1 MIYYLRKGH
10 RIYIYNIIKFSVDT
24 VCNCT
29 KLNEEIDALTAELK
43 VVSELVSEC
52 VNENARKKQSQ
63 DAYTKKYNSLV
74 RRYERAEKRLN
85 KATAE
90 REDKVNKERE
100 LRLFFETLENK
111 PQLIDTWDENLWI
124 TLVEKME
131 VSQYKMCTVFFKNGQ
146 SVNVNI

>member
-1 MIYYLRKGH
+1 MADRKTVLEDCKIMI
-10 RIYIYNIIKFSVDT
+10 DT

-29 KLNEEIDALTAELK
+29 KLNEEIDVLTAELK

-52 VNENARKKQSQ
+52 VNENAQKKQSQ
-63 DAYTKKYNSLV
+63 DTYTKKYNSLV

-90 REDKVNKERE
+90 REDKVNKEHE

-124 TLVEKME
+124 TLVEKIE
-131 VSQYKMCTVFFKNGQ
+131 VSHDKMCTVFFKNGI
-146 SVNVNI
+146 SVKVDI

>member
-1 MIYYLRKGH
+1 MHLVPDKIGIKKPSAYITFSEPVRTLGMTLTLNFNTIKYVVRLTLRKSFTVKLFYC
-10 RIYIYNIIKFSVDT
+10 RINLFI
-24 VCNCT
+24 C
-29 KLNEEIDALTAELK
+29 
-43 VVSELVSEC
+43 
-52 VNENARKKQSQ
+52 
-63 DAYTKKYNSLV
+63 
-74 RRYERAEKRLN
+74 RYETVEKRLN
-85 KATAE
+85 KTITE

-131 VSQYKMCTVFFKNGQ
+131 ASHDKMCTVFFKNGV